1 MHFLSEAS
9 FQHVMHIN
17 DLLLLGDTWVAFG
30 ILSSC
35 VARQHPYFVLWR
47 YKQIFFL
54 KRKPYVIYW
63 SMGCLHPPT
72 GGPLGPGARL
82 RLLCL

>member
-1 MHFLSEAS
+1 
-9 FQHVMHIN
+9 
-17 DLLLLGDTWVAFG
+17 
-30 ILSSC
+30 LSSC

-63 SMGCLHPPT
+63 SMGCLHPPA